1 MNKLSLLCIEIV
13 PQQEEDSE
21 NVYYYVNL
29 LFQSNDP
36 AIAAGGNLSFM
47 IADASGI
54 EVGKYYDLAL
64 NEVTP

>member
-13 PQQEEDSE
+13 PQEEE
-21 NVYYYVNL
+21 GYTYYYVNL

-36 AIAAGGNLSFM
+36 AIAAGGNVSFM

>member
-13 PQQEEDSE
+13 PQEEDAGF
-21 NVYYYVNL
+21 YVNL

-36 AIAAGGNLSFM
+36 AIAAGGNISF
-47 IADASGI
+47 IIEDASGI
-54 EVGKYYDLAL
+54 EVGKYYDLSL